1 MTTISEGKKMVKVM
15 RQVILTALVFVL
27 AGVGLPTA
35 QAQYNRASQ
44 NSVRQLIN
52 RIEQRTDTFR
62 TSLDASLDRSRIDG
76 TRREDNINQFVLD
89 FQGAVSNLRVRF
101 NQRQAVAADV
111 QEVLNRGA
119 AINDFTLRN
128 RLRARAQSDWAALR
142 QDLDELAGAYGVS
155 WNWNTTAST
164 YPPIGQGSGV
174 GVGVGSGVGYGANR
188 LTGTFRLDPSRSDDA
203 RDAADRATRSLPSAQ
218 RQRVLDRLTARLESP
233 DQIAIDR
240 RGRSITIA
248 STRAPQISFE
258 ADGRETVETTPNGR
272 QVRVR
277 ASLVGDQLSVS
288 TAGDRDN
295 DFTVTFDPIE
305 GGRRLRVTRRITNAN
320 LSSPVTVQS
329 VYDRTA
335 DVARFDIYNG
345 STTYPNNTNYPD
357 NTTTASG
364 DFIIPNGTL
373 LVATLNENL
382 SASTSRENDRFT
394 MTVREPSQYDGA
406 VIEGYVSNVSRGGR
420 ITGRSEMS
428 LNYERIRMRNG
439 STYRFAGLTESLR
452 TTNGETVRV
461 DNEGSVGGDNQTSK
475 TAQRAAIGTAV
486 GAIIGAIAGGGKG
499 AAIGAVVGAGA
510 GAGSVYVQ
518 GGNNLELMSGTE
530 VSIRSTGPR

>member
-1 MTTISEGKKMVKVM
+1 MVKVM
-15 RQVILTALVFVL
+15 RQLILTALVVL
-27 AGVGLPTA
+27 VAGVGLPA
-35 QAQYNRASQ
+35 QAQYAGSNQRA
-44 NSVRQLIN
+44 VRQLIN
-52 RIEQRTDTFR
+52 RIEQRTVTYR
-62 TSLDASLDRSRIDG
+62 TSLEASLDRSRIDG

-89 FQGAVSNLRVRF
+89 FQAAVSTLRVRF

-119 AINDFTLRN
+119 AINDFMLRN
-128 RLRARAQSDWAALR
+128 RLRARVQSDWLALR
-142 QDLDELAGAYGVS
+142 QDLDELARIYGVS
-155 WNWNTTAST
+155 WNWNTTSP
-164 YPPIGQGSGV
+164 YPPIGQGTGVGTGV
-174 GVGVGSGVGYGANR
+174 GVGIGGGYAANR

-203 RDAADRATRSLPSAQ
+203 RDAAERATRSLPYSQ

-248 STRAPQISFE
+248 STRAPQITFV
-258 ADGRETVETTPNGR
+258 ADGRENVETTPNGR
-272 QVRVR
+272 TVRVR
-277 ASLVGDQLSVS
+277 ATLIGDQLSVS
-288 TAGDRDN
+288 TMGDRDN

-305 GGRRLRVTRRITNAN
+305 GGRRLSVTRRLSNAN
-320 LSSPVTVQS
+320 LSRPLVVQS
-329 VYDRTA
+329 LYERTA

-345 STTYPNNTNYPD
+345 TTTYPNSTSYPD
-357 NTTTASG
+357 TTTASG
-364 DFIIPNGTL
+364 DFIIPNGVL

-382 SASTSRENDRFT
+382 SAANSRENDRFT

-428 LNYERIRMRNG
+428 LNYERIRMRDG
-439 STYRFAGLTESLR
+439 RTYRFAGLTESLR
-452 TTNGETVRV
+452 TTTGETVRV
-461 DNEGSVGGDNQTSK
+461 DNEGSVEGTNQTNR

-518 GGNNLELMSGTE
+518 GRDNLELMSGTE